1 MTSFNK
7 DLFISYAHMDN
18 QPLSPEQK
26 GWISRLHATLEA
38 LLSMRLGKTAR
49 IWRDDKLNGN
59 DIFADEI
66 VGQFETTAVL
76 VSILTPRYLASPWC
90 LKEFH
95 EFCARAEQ
103 NGGLIVDNKA
113 RIFKILK
120 TPVETPPLCRQP
132 RLLNVSST
140 PYRM

>member
-1 MTSFNK
+1 
-7 DLFISYAHMDN
+7 
-18 QPLSPEQK
+18 
-26 GWISRLHATLEA
+26 
-38 LLSMRLGKTAR
+38 MRLGKTAR
-49 IWRDDKLNGN
+49 MWRDDKLNGN

-120 TPVETPPLCRQP
+120 TPVETPPCVVSRASSMYRAHRTVCDHRRHDSDRHRASDHYPCLTV
-132 RLLNVSST
+132 LLPFSNFLHE
-140 PYRM
+140 